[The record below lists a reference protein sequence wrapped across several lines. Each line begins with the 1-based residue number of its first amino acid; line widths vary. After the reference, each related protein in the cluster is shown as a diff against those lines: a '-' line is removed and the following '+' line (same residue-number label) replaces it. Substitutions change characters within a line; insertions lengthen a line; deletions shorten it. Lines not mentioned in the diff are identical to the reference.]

1 MYELEEFHSVHASRS
16 NQSNLNLSSLL
27 KDDFFYQDIPYCI
40 VSSIFHWDLFTLLD
54 TDKYS
59 QWKIIQI
66 WSGDVSRRFI
76 SKNSNWYLFNAG
88 TQSWKINCILVVD
101 WNSVWLQMIYSANR
115 TKRREWIVFYA
126 YPSQF
131 AQSQ

>member
-1 MYELEEFHSVHASRS
+1 MYELEEFHSVHTSQS

-40 VSSIFHWDLFTLLD
+40 VSSSFYWDLFTLLVD

-66 WSGDVSRRFI
+66 WSGNVPRWFI
-76 SKNSNWYLFNAG
+76 SKNSNSYLFNAG
-88 TQSWKINCILVVD
+88 TQSWKINGILVVD

-126 YPSQF
+126 YPS
-131 AQSQ
+131 

>member
-1 MYELEEFHSVHASRS
+1 MYELEEFHSVHTSQS

-40 VSSIFHWDLFTLLD
+40 VSSSFYWDLFTLLVD

-66 WSGDVSRRFI
+66 WSGNVSRRFF

-88 TQSWKINCILVVD
+88 TQSWKSNDILVVD

-126 YPSQF
+126 YPR
-131 AQSQ
+131 